1 MRNWNLSRAKHNQ
14 NSDILDLILSFVEK
28 LSMSF
33 IATDVFKATIG
44 LLINKARDTVAEKLK
59 EGDVTDEKFRSLI
72 VREIDQINK
81 KLDGLARKDLLSSIS
96 AFKEGIAILFDV
108 FDKANKGVK
117 EPEKNVTEQAAAA
130 AATTVQSASLQSS
143 ASTEAKAVSLA
154 NKLANLPLIDL
165 DESSKDLLSDAKERF
180 KEARN
185 QARNAFSN
193 KALDTPD
200 RILAMMI
207 RVMATILEKV
217 DDPANALT
225 PCRVCLEELHALPA
239 VKKSFKIALAKGWK
253 SRFGTGE
260 REKIIAAVCDI
271 NHAIFDVTLMVG
283 SNSLIWPLIDVGAEN
298 VHPVR
303 DPRVAVIN
311 QKNEQYIGFY
321 PLQWSFGAGILKST
335 AGICTNTKNQFI
347 VRDWLDENIKVFDCN
362 GNFLYLLSDNL
373 RDAFI
378 HDVATDQADNIYV
391 LCKNKDSLGYQVR
404 VFDKDNN
411 AHGCFGC
418 SEFTPRGHL
427 FIVQEK
433 SKPESK
439 KIFVFGPCRNDQL
452 VVKVIEISDGFL
464 QDEKIVRYS
473 GRFDSRTTSTT
484 VSYNGNVMAAT
495 ILDNLLTEV
504 NVLSAEGEF
513 RHKFNVVCNM
523 KRRQF
528 PRVAIHTA
536 NEHIIIVISHDFV
549 GTLAV
554 WQDIEVLI
562 YKEDGK
568 LVHHF
573 PIERMHQFCRIRVVT
588 MNKQGRIALEL
599 MHLEN
604 PLGKGKILVI

>member
-1 MRNWNLSRAKHNQ
+1 M
-14 NSDILDLILSFVEK
+14 
-28 LSMSF
+28 
-33 IATDVFKATIG
+33 
-44 LLINKARDTVAEKLK
+44 K

-72 VREIDQINK
+72 AREIDQINK

-193 KALDTPD
+193 EALDTPD

-347 VRDWLDENIKVFDCN
+347 VGDWLDENIKVFDCN
-362 GNFLYLLSDNL
+362 GNFLYLLSVTL
-373 RDAFI
+373 EDAI
-378 HDVATDQADNIYV
+378 IYYVATDQADNIYV
-391 LCKNKDSLGYQVR
+391 LCKNKDSLEYQVR

-464 QDEKIVRYS
+464 QDEKIVRYFS
-473 GRFDSRTTSTT
+473 GIRFDPKITSTT

-495 ILDNLLTEV
+495 ILDHLLTEV
-504 NVLSAEGEF
+504 HVFSAEGEF

-523 KRRQF
+523 KERPV
-528 PRVAIHTA
+528 PRVAIHSA
-536 NEHIIIVISHDFV
+536 NEHIIIVI
-549 GTLAV
+549 
-554 WQDIEVLI
+554 WQDSWLLDIEVLI

-573 PIERMHQFCRIRVVT
+573 PIETKHQFCTIRVVT